1 MKLKDIIERLDLKIL
16 SGNEHLDR
24 DITRGYASDLMS
36 DVVAHTNKGD
46 LWITLQVHINIVAV
60 AAMKELSA
68 IVLINNRQPEEGTL
82 DTAKGE
88 NIPILVS
95 SLPAF
100 ELARRLY
107 ELGITGMDDA

>member
-1 MKLKDIIERLDLKIL
+1 MKLQHIIEKLDLAVKSGESRLDTEV
-16 SGNEHLDR
+16 SR
-24 DITRGYASDLMS
+24 AYVSDLMS
-36 DVVAHTNKGD
+36 DVIAHTKKDD

-68 IVLINNRQPEEGTL
+68 IILINNREPEEETL
-82 DTAKGE
+82 GKAKGE

-100 ELARRLY
+100 ELAGRLY
-107 ELGITGMDDA
+107 EMGITGMDDA